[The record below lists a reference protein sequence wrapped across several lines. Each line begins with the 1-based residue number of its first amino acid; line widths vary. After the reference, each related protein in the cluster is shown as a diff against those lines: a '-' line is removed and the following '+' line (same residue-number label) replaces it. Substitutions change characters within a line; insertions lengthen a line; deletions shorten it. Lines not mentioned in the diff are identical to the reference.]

1 MQAESHSKFVS
12 SLRLSERW
20 SRRRRRANAR
30 VAPSLPSRT
39 TLQHF
44 PTSSRPS
51 RSRTQLLHTPS
62 NFATATDHC
71 LASSLL
77 PRRQRL
83 TIDRL
88 TANRLVRLPSSTSR
102 SEALRVPPI
111 GSTISISTSS
121 TPACTL
127 VHIQFRALHKHLL
140 HQATSEGQCP
150 VPPWH
155 RRRSETA

>member
-44 PTSSRPS
+44 PTTSRTSRP
-51 RSRTQLLHTPS
+51 TFPLTPT

-88 TANRLVRLPSSTSR
+88 TANRLVRLPSSTSQ
-102 SEALRVPPI
+102 SKALRVPPI